1 MAETDNL
8 IREVDEEIRREK
20 LLRLWDQFGIYLVG
34 VAAIIVLGIG
44 GYRYMEYQRTQNS
57 GAAGARY
64 QAALQQLSEAGKQE
78 EALKTLEAIGKD
90 GGTGFAT
97 LAELRVAG
105 AEAKKGRFDQAVA
118 IYDKIAK
125 QPSTDALLVGFA
137 KLQAAMLRLG
147 TADWT
152 EMQNR
157 LNDLRVDSSPY
168 RASARE
174 LLGIAAYKAGK
185 TDEARR
191 TFEQLVTDKKAP
203 QSVGDRARIM
213 MLVLTEAE
221 IAKSGGP
228 AVKDK
233 KSAAP
238 APGDKKDAA
247 APATGTMP
255 GADKPAAKAEEPGKA
270 SATEKAPEPAKSAGD
285 VKAEPAKGEPVK
297 SEAKEAD
304 KAVPAAKTGE
314 SAPPASV
321 EPGKPPE
328 TDAKK

>member
-20 LLRLWDQFGIYLVG
+20 LLRLWDQFGIYVVG
-34 VAAIIVLGIG
+34 VAALLVLGIG
-44 GYRYMEYQRTQNS
+44 GYRYMEYQRSQTS
-57 GAAGARY
+57 GASGARY
-64 QAALQQLSEAGKQE
+64 QAALQLAEAGKPD
-78 EALKTLEAIGKD
+78 EALKALESIGKD
-90 GGTGFAT
+90 GGSGFAT
-97 LAELRVAG
+97 LAELRIAG
-105 AEAKKGRFDQAVA
+105 AEAKKGNFDQAVA

-125 QPSTDALLVGFA
+125 LPSSDALLVGFA

-191 TFEQLVTDKKAP
+191 TFEQLITDKKAP

-228 AVKDK
+228 AAKDK
-233 KSAAP
+233 KAAAP
-238 APGDKKDAA
+238 ADKKDAA
-247 APATGTMP
+247 PSVTGTAP
-255 GADKPAAKAEEPGKA
+255 GGDKPAGKAEESGKA
-270 SATEKAPEPAKSAGD
+270 SATEKAPEPAKSTGE
-285 VKAEPAKGEPVK
+285 VKVEPAKGEPAK
-297 SEAKEAD
+297 SEAKDAD
-304 KAVPAAKTGE
+304 KAAPAPKTGE
-314 SAPPASV
+314 TAPPASG
-321 EPGKPPE
+321 ESGKPPE
-328 TDAKK
+328 ADVKK

>member
-20 LLRLWDQFGIYLVG
+20 LLRFWDQFGIYVIG
-34 VAAIIVLGIG
+34 VAALIVFGIG
-44 GYRYMEYQRTQNS
+44 GYRYMEYQRSQTA

-64 QAALQQLSEAGKQE
+64 QAALQLAEAGKPD
-78 EALKTLEAIGKD
+78 EALKALETIGKE
-90 GGTGFAT
+90 GTTGFAT
-97 LAELRVAG
+97 LAELRIAG
-105 AEAKKGRFDQAVA
+105 AEAKKGHFDEAVA
-118 IYDKIAK
+118 IYDRIGNQA
-125 QPSTDALLVGFA
+125 SADALLAGFA

-152 EMQNR
+152 EMQKR
-157 LNDLRVDSSPY
+157 LNDLRADSSPY

-191 TFEQLVTDKKAP
+191 TFEQLITDKKAP

-238 APGDKKDAA
+238 VDKKEAT
-247 APATGTMP
+247 APVTGTSP
-255 GADKPAAKAEEPGKA
+255 GGDKPADKAEVPGKA
-270 SATEKAPEPAKSAGD
+270 SATEKAPEPAKATGEVKIEPPMAESAKPE
-285 VKAEPAKGEPVK
+285 VKG
-297 SEAKEAD
+297 AD
-304 KAVPAAKTGE
+304 KAAVPPKSGE
-314 SAPPASV
+314 VAPPVSV
-321 EPGKPPE
+321 ETGKPPD
-328 TDAKK
+328 TDTKK